1 MRQRPYAG
9 VRLPLNQLA
18 TPVLA
23 AYYLTG
29 YYGRQGVV
37 GRPGEM
43 PLTTWKVWTTMQ
55 TMNTDAEL
63 QDRRPLLSTL
73 WIFLVLNY
81 LVADVYALFFDPV
94 LQKAATQERLSG
106 RVGSIQITQEF
117 VLLTA
122 IVLETA
128 IVMVVL
134 SRVLPY
140 RANRWCNILVGV
152 VQTAYAA
159 ASLVGNTFPDLF
171 AIFFVALEVACTV
184 LIVWYAWTWGRPAA
198 AMHPSA

>member
-1 MRQRPYAG
+1 
-9 VRLPLNQLA
+9 
-18 TPVLA
+18 
-23 AYYLTG
+23 
-29 YYGRQGVV
+29 
-37 GRPGEM
+37 M
-43 PLTTWKVWTTMQ
+43 PLTTWKGWTTMQ
-55 TMNTDAEL
+55 IMNTDAEQ

-106 RVGSIQITQEF
+106 QVGSIQITQEF

-128 IVMVVL
+128 IMMVVL

-140 RANRWCNILVGV
+140 RANRWCNIIVGLL
-152 VQTAYAA
+152 QTVFAA
-159 ASLVGNTFPDLF
+159 TSLVGNTFPDLF
-171 AIFFVALEVACTV
+171 SIFFVAIEVVCT
-184 LIVWYAWTWGRPAA
+184 LFIVWYAWTWRR
-198 AMHPSA
+198 S